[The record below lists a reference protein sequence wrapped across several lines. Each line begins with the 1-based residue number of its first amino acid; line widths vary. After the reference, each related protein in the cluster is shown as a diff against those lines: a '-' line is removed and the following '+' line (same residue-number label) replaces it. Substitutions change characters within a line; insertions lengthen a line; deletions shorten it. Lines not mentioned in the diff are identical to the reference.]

1 MDDYD
6 KHIDSLLAQLRE
18 TAKEVAESNN
28 KLSETLAR
36 LSELREEVGI

>member
-6 KHIDSLLAQLRE
+6 KHIDSLLAQLKE
-18 TAKEVAESNN
+18 TAKEVAESND

-36 LSELREEVGI
+36 LSEWQKELEV